1 MIWDCSLYSN
11 CKCIHVNGLPL
22 IVNSNSALTGEN
34 VLKYGK
40 SLVLKYQNESQNI
53 PKRKGILIFG
63 E

>member
-1 MIWDCSLYSN
+1 MIWDYSLYSN

-40 SLVLKYQNESQNI
+40 SLVLKYQMNHKI
-53 PKRKGILIFG
+53 FLKGREF
-63 E
+63 

>member
-1 MIWDCSLYSN
+1 MIWDYSLYSN
-11 CKCIHVNGLPL
+11 CKCIYVNGLPL